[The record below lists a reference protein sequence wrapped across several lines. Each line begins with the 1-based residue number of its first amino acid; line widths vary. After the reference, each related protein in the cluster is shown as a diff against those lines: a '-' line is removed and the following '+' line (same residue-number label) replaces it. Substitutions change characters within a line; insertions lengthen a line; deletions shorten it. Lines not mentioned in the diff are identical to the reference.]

1 MDFGRLWAQSLSTLC
16 EHMQAQSKPNAP
28 EFVYVE
34 KLATS
39 DQHFTFFCILV
50 DWLKKGLNFSS
61 FRL

>member
-1 MDFGRLWAQSLSTLC
+1 MDFGRLWAQILSTLC
-16 EHMQAQSKPNAP
+16 EHMLAQSKPNAP

-34 KLATS
+34 KLAIS
-39 DQHFTFFCILV
+39 DQHFTLFCILV